1 MSYNYS
7 IPQIY
12 NPQSR
17 MNYENKKSGAPLV
30 GLGFAAGGI
39 AGGIYA
45 SKRMPLFIKGD
56 VEDSFA
62 KAVHKKYI
70 KKIAPESDKTL
81 SKQLSAVIRKIG
93 RVKTTDDLKSL
104 LKKNPEVENII
115 SKDLI
120 ENVTESTL
128 SSNKATIKNSVLAKS
143 KEHLQAPKNKI
154 ISCWD
159 AENKMFAENSN
170 IGEKAYKIIKKT
182 ANEFKAN
189 AVAKAVLIW
198 GAAAGA
204 AVAVVRKLVNIK
216 KSQKVQ

>member
-1 MSYNYS
+1 M
-7 IPQIY
+7 
-12 NPQSR
+12 
-17 MNYENKKSGAPLV
+17 
-30 GLGFAAGGI
+30 
-39 AGGIYA
+39 
-45 SKRMPLFIKGD
+45 
-56 VEDSFA
+56 
-62 KAVHKKYI
+62 
-70 KKIAPESDKTL
+70 
-81 SKQLSAVIRKIG
+81 
-93 RVKTTDDLKSL
+93 

-143 KEHLQAPKNKI
+143 KEHLQATKNKI